1 MDLKDPYTHFIQD
14 KNYVYAGK
22 HLLIDLI
29 GCKANLCSVEFTQ
42 KTLNTAITMTGASVV
57 KETFHSFGEGCGV
70 TGILLLAESHAASHS
85 WPELHLVV
93 IDIFTCG
100 EHTEPSN
107 CLQYLKDAFQA
118 EQIFVQ
124 EIKRAL
130 TVT

>member
-1 MDLKDPYTHFIQD
+1 MSSPYTHFIKD

-29 GCKANLCSVEFTQ
+29 GCKLNLCSVEAT
-42 KTLNTAITMTGASVV
+42 KKILTRAIEMTGASIV
-57 KETFHSFGEGCGV
+57 KEVFHSFGENSGV
-70 TGILLLAESHAASHS
+70 TGLILLSESHAASHS
-85 WPELHLVV
+85 WPELGLLV

-107 CLQYLKDAFQA
+107 CLQFLKDSFQA

-130 TVT
+130 TVI